1 LRKQPEDY
9 TRIPDDRRLPA
20 ASISGT
26 GTIGSRS
33 RFQHDVEG
41 RFSGAVRGMEGI
53 LDNEIGARQVNR
65 TGWIC
70 QAQALFVIQGIVA
83 VGGIEIDVTARNLV
97 ALPFAGIF
105 SG

>member
-1 LRKQPEDY
+1 
-9 TRIPDDRRLPA
+9 
-20 ASISGT
+20 
-26 GTIGSRS
+26 
-33 RFQHDVEG
+33 
-41 RFSGAVRGMEGI
+41 MEGI

-97 ALPFAGIF
+97 AQPFADIF
-105 SG
+105 SGRCLRTRAVAEQIQLRHVLRSANLQ